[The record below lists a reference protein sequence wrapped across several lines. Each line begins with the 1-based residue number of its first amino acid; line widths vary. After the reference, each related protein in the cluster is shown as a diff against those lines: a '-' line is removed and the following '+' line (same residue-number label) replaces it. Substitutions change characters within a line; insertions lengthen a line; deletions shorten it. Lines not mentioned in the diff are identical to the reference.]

1 MSPCHQTL
9 STNNARKYKQYTFLY
24 MKTPPK
30 GDVDI
35 LKRYLKNA
43 DSKKRFL
50 TFHILIPVFFLKF
63 LAQASLGKKDWM
75 PFLLA
80 SCCG

>member
-1 MSPCHQTL
+1 
-9 STNNARKYKQYTFLY
+9 

-63 LAQASLGKKDWM
+63 LAQASLGKKGLDAIFVG
-75 PFLLA
+75 FLLWMIL
-80 SCCG
+80 